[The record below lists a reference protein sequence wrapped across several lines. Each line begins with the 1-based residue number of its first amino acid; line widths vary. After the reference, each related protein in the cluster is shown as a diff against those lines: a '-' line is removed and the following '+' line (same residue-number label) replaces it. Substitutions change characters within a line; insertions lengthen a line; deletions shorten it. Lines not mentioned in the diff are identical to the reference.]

1 MTTQQK
7 TWFWLI
13 GLAVLLAALY
23 FLRPI
28 LLPFVAAMGVAYFLD
43 PVCDWLEEKGLS
55 RTMATATVTA
65 VFFVVVTV
73 VLAAVAPLVYQQVAD
88 FVARVPSYATA
99 LGEKLRPI
107 LDIAADRLGND
118 EVKDLGK
125 SATQYAGTALKWV
138 ASAIGDVLGGLG
150 AVANILSLIVI
161 TPIIS
166 FYLLR
171 DWDRIVE
178 KVDSWLPRA
187 QADILRGLAQE
198 VDEILAGFARGQAT
212 VCLILG
218 IFYGVGLTIVGLD
231 FGFVVGLFTG
241 LVSFIPYF
249 GMLIGF
255 VLGFGIALAQFDSFT
270 PLLFVA
276 AVFAVGQVVEGN
288 FLTPKLVGG
297 RVKLHEVWIIFAL
310 MAGGTLFG
318 FVGILIAV
326 PVAAV
331 VGVLARFMIGHYLES
346 PLYEH
351 GAPLGA
357 QFGDAEEGAE
367 TASASSEG
375 QDDAEGREGDPP
387 QPS

>member
-13 GLAVLLAALY
+13 GLVAVVAALY
-23 FLRPI
+23 YLRPI

-55 RTMATATVTA
+55 RTMATGAVTA
-65 VFFVVVTV
+65 VFFVVVTL
-73 VLAAVAPLVYQQVAD
+73 VLVAVSPLIYKQVAELI
-88 FVARVPSYATA
+88 ARVPSYVAA
-99 LGEKLRPI
+99 MQVKLGPL
-107 LDIAADRLGND
+107 LDLAADRLGQE

-138 ASAIGDVLGGLG
+138 ASAVGEVLGGLG
-150 AVANILSLIVI
+150 AVANIISLIVI

-178 KVDSWLPRA
+178 KVDTWLPRA
-187 QADILRGLAQE
+187 QADTLRGLAKE
-198 VDEILAGFARGQAT
+198 VDDILAGFARGQAT

-218 IFYGVGLTIVGLD
+218 VLYGVGLTIVGLD
-231 FGFVVGLFTG
+231 FGFIVGLFTG

-270 PLLFVA
+270 PLLLVA

-331 VGVLARFMIGHYLES
+331 VGVLARFMIAQYLES

-351 GAPLGA
+351 GAPLGGAIA
-357 QFGDAEEGAE
+357 QMPASNEPSGSDPE
-367 TASASSEG
+367 T
-375 QDDAEGREGDPP
+375 DDADATEGDPP
-387 QPS
+387 AKP

>member
-7 TWFWLI
+7 TWFWVI
-13 GLAVLLAALY
+13 GLVAAFAALY
-23 FLRPI
+23 LLRPP
-28 LLPFVAAMGVAYFLD
+28 LLPFVAAMAVAYFLD
-43 PVCDWLEEKGLS
+43 PVCDWLEGKGLS
-55 RTMATATVTA
+55 RTMATGTVTA

-73 VLAAVAPLVYQQVAD
+73 ALVTISPLVYKQVAD
-88 FVARVPSYATA
+88 LVARVPDYVSAMET
-99 LGEKLRPI
+99 KLRPL
-107 LDIAADRLGND
+107 LDIVADRLNQE

-138 ASAIGDVLGGLG
+138 ASGIGDVLGGLG
-150 AVANILSLIVI
+150 AVANIISLIVI

-171 DWDRIVE
+171 DWDRIVD
-178 KVDSWLPRA
+178 KVDHWLPRA
-187 QADILRGLAQE
+187 QADTLRGLASE
-198 VDEILAGFARGQAT
+198 VDEILAGFARGQAS

-218 IFYGVGLTIVGLD
+218 LLYGIGLTIVGLD
-231 FGFVVGLFTG
+231 FGFIVGLFTG

-255 VLGFGIALAQFDSFT
+255 VLGFGIALAQFDSVT
-270 PLLFVA
+270 PMLLVA
-276 AVFAVGQVVEGN
+276 AVFGVGQVVEGN

-331 VGVLARFMIGHYLES
+331 VGVLARFMIARYLES
-346 PLYEH
+346 PLYVH
-351 GAPLGA
+351 GAPLGGPVA
-357 QFGDAEEGAE
+357 NGEAAADADEPAPGPKDADKSDGA
-367 TASASSEG
+367 
-375 QDDAEGREGDPP
+375 PP
-387 QPS
+387 AKT

>member
-13 GLAVLLAALY
+13 GLAVTIAALY
-23 FLRPI
+23 LLRPI
-28 LLPFVAAMGVAYFLD
+28 LLPFVAAMAVAYFLD
-43 PVCDWLEEKGLS
+43 PVCDRLEEKGLS
-55 RTMATATVTA
+55 RTMATGTVTA
-65 VFFVVVTV
+65 VFFVVVIL
-73 VLAAVAPLVYQQVAD
+73 VLATVSPLVYQQVAEL
-88 FVARVPSYATA
+88 VSRVPSYVKS
-99 LGEKLRPI
+99 LEEKLMPL
-107 LDIAADRLGND
+107 LDVVAARLNQD
-118 EVKDLGK
+118 EVKELGQ
-125 SATQYAGTALKWV
+125 SATQYAGSALKWL

-150 AVANILSLIVI
+150 AVANIISLIVI

-171 DWDRIVE
+171 DWDRIVD
-178 KVDSWLPRA
+178 KVDSWLPRS
-187 QADILRGLAQE
+187 QAETLRGLAGE
-198 VDEILAGFARGQAT
+198 VDEILAGFARGQAS

-218 IFYGVGLTIVGLD
+218 LLYGIGLTVVGLD
-231 FGFVVGLFTG
+231 FGFIVGLFTG

-255 VLGFGIALAQFDSFT
+255 VLGFGIALAQFDSIT
-270 PLLFVA
+270 PLLLVG

-331 VGVLARFMIGHYLES
+331 TGVLARFMIDRYLES
-346 PLYEH
+346 PLYAH
-351 GAPLGA
+351 GAPLGEPVPDGEA
-357 QFGDAEEGAE
+357 P
-367 TASASSEG
+367 SPSPEG
-375 QDDAEGREGDPP
+375 QEGDPP
-387 QPS
+387 AKS

>member
-7 TWFWLI
+7 SWFWVI
-13 GLAVLLAALY
+13 GLVAAMAALY
-23 FLRPI
+23 LLRPI
-28 LLPFVAAMGVAYFLD
+28 LLPFVAAMAVAYFLD
-43 PVCDWLEEKGLS
+43 PVCDWLERKGLS
-55 RTMATATVTA
+55 RTMATGTVTA
-65 VFFVVVTV
+65 VFFVVVTL
-73 VLAAVAPLVYQQVAD
+73 VLVTVSPLIYQQVAD
-88 FVARVPSYATA
+88 LVARVPNYVSAMET
-99 LGEKLRPI
+99 KLRPL
-107 LDIAADRLGND
+107 LDIVADRLNQE

-138 ASAIGDVLGGLG
+138 ASGIGDVLGGLG
-150 AVANILSLIVI
+150 AVANIISLIVI

-178 KVDSWLPRA
+178 KLDHWLPRA
-187 QADILRGLAQE
+187 QAKTLRGLASE
-198 VDEILAGFARGQAT
+198 VDEILAGFARGQAS

-218 IFYGVGLTIVGLD
+218 LLYGIGLSIVGLD
-231 FGFVVGLFTG
+231 FGFIVGLFTG

-255 VLGFGIALAQFDSFT
+255 VLGFGIALAQFDTIT
-270 PLLFVA
+270 PMLLVA
-276 AVFAVGQVVEGN
+276 AVFGVGQVVEGN

-331 VGVLARFMIGHYLES
+331 VGVLARFMIAQYLES

-351 GAPLGA
+351 GAPLGGPVSNGEEESDIPEPA
-357 QFGDAEEGAE
+357 PRPGD
-367 TASASSEG
+367 
-375 QDDAEGREGDPP
+375 GDKPDGEPP
-387 QPS
+387 AKT

>member
-7 TWFWLI
+7 SWFWLI
-13 GLAVLLAALY
+13 GLVAVIAALY
-23 FLRPI
+23 LLRPI
-28 LLPFVAAMGVAYFLD
+28 LLPFVAAMAVAYFLD
-43 PVCDWLEEKGLS
+43 PVCDWLEAKGLS
-55 RTMATATVTA
+55 RTMATGAVTA
-65 VFFVVVTV
+65 VFFVVVVV
-73 VLAAVAPLVYQQVAD
+73 VLATVSPLIYQQVAD
-88 FVARVPSYATA
+88 LVARAPKYVSS
-99 LGEKLRPI
+99 LEEKLRPL
-107 LDIAADRLGND
+107 LDIAADRLNQD

-125 SATQYAGTALKWV
+125 SATQYAGTALQWV
-138 ASAIGDVLGGLG
+138 ASAIGEVLGGLG
-150 AVANILSLIVI
+150 AVANIVSLLVI

-171 DWDRIVE
+171 DWDKIVD

-187 QADILRGLAQE
+187 QADTLRGLASE
-198 VDEILAGFARGQAT
+198 VDEILAGFARGQAS

-218 IFYGVGLTIVGLD
+218 VLYGIGLTLVGLD

-255 VLGFGIALAQFDSFT
+255 VLGFGIALAQFDTFT
-270 PLLFVA
+270 PLLLVG
-276 AVFAVGQVVEGN
+276 AVFAVGQVIEGN

-331 VGVLARFMIGHYLES
+331 IGVLARFLIAEYLDS

-351 GAPLGA
+351 GAPLGGEIH
-357 QFGDAEEGAE
+357 QEDLDLGA
-367 TASASSEG
+367 SG
-375 QDDAEGREGDPP
+375 PPP
-387 QPS
+387 QGGDGPDGEPPAQS

>member
-55 RTMATATVTA
+55 RTMATAAVTA

-88 FVARVPSYATA
+88 FVARVPNYATA
-99 LGEKLRPI
+99 LSEKLRPI
-107 LDIAADRLGND
+107 LELAADRLGND

-138 ASAIGDVLGGLG
+138 ASAIGNVLGGLG
-150 AVANILSLIVI
+150 AVANILSLVVI

-187 QADILRGLAQE
+187 QADVLRGLAQE

-218 IFYGVGLTIVGLD
+218 VFYGVGLTLVGLD

-255 VLGFGIALAQFDSFT
+255 VLGFGIALAQFDSYT
-270 PLLFVA
+270 PLLLVA
-276 AVFAVGQVVEGN
+276 AVFGVGQVVEGN

-297 RVKLHEVWIIFAL
+297 RVKLHEVWILFAL

-331 VGVLARFMIGHYLES
+331 VGVLARFMIGRYLES

-357 QFGDAEEGAE
+357 QVAE
-367 TASASSEG
+367 TETGSSSKTDRPGEA
-375 QDDAEGREGDPP
+375 DGREGDPP